1 MVSQRSMDTSNGS
14 MMLCG
19 CLPRPRNKARSC
31 AHRHATMTTGATA
44 WHDANGATDRD
55 ARLAH
60 VTRQEL
66 VNVQV
71 LLCRACEPRPAQ
83 SVLYGSVCLLCQFET
98 AALPRPAVCAATG
111 ATHV

>member
-60 VTRQEL
+60 VT
-66 VNVQV
+66 
-71 LLCRACEPRPAQ
+71 
-83 SVLYGSVCLLCQFET
+83 T
-98 AALPRPAVCAATG
+98 AAPQG
-111 ATHV
+111 ALGRQGPGSLKLALLVLRAPSTK